1 MSSISDRTDTI
12 HRINR
17 DSCFQYF
24 GTHMSLLMLFTD
36 SIVPVMRLHGLTGLA
51 KRPSVKADLAIYNHM
66 FGVSIRVGVA
76 LNIN

>member
-24 GTHMSLLMLFTD
+24 GTHMSLLMPFTD
-36 SIVPVMRLHGLTGLA
+36 YIGPAMFLHGLTGLA
-51 KRPSVKADLAIYNHM
+51 RRPSVKADLAIYNHM
-66 FGVSIRVGVA
+66 FGVST
-76 LNIN
+76 